1 MNNKHDQHC
10 KAIADKLEAIA
21 SSSLYR
27 CPECGE
33 WIEWNDNQ
41 YDNESAI
48 YTCQECGAGFDESD
62 LETIS
67 FYDYFENIL
76 DIDYITNNRKEY
88 KACRIMIACGGPNIY
103 INTWDKQVELYW
115 WTESGRAYIDSNTCS
130 AIDEYME
137 EYFNCL

>member
-1 MNNKHDQHC
+1 MNNQHDQHC

-21 SSSLYR
+21 DMRLYK

-33 WIEWNDNQ
+33 WIEWNGNQ
-41 YDNESAI
+41 YDDESAT
-48 YTCQECGAGFDESD
+48 YTCQECHAAIDESD
-62 LETIS
+62 LESVS
-67 FYDYFENIL
+67 FYDYFENAL
-76 DIDYITNNRKEY
+76 DIDYITDSKKQY
-88 KACRIMIACGGPNIY
+88 KACRIMVAYGGPNIY

-130 AIDEYME
+130 AIDEYAE